1 MDTSPAPRPTYDRYM
16 IAKALQTAL
25 LPVDPKL
32 VVDGKWGPESR
43 KAYDKFNAGA

>member
-1 MDTSPAPRPTYDRYM
+1 MKATPRPSYDRYL

-32 VVDGKWGPESR
+32 VVDGKWGPISQA
-43 KAYDKFNAGA
+43 AYDKFNRGE